1 VFGSA
6 KEVKKKVG
14 DAMKKTN
21 QQASYIPRVDTS
33 SSEYGGTILGFILG
47 LGVGLGVAFLIAFY
61 LSKNT
66 PQERPG
72 VRAPNLPLTIK
83 SGPAPVEGEAATP
96 AEPLD
101 LNKPLQGK
109 SAVPA
114 ANISDPIGDLAAG
127 KKPAEAAPAAVVKS
141 DAIYF
146 LQVGAFNKRADAD
159 AQKASL
165 AIQGIQSQLSEIS
178 SEGNTIWR
186 VRVGPYNSVEES
198 NPVRDKLNGM
208 GIKPSVIK
216 SSKS

>member
-1 VFGSA
+1 
-6 KEVKKKVG
+6 
-14 DAMKKTN
+14 MKKNNEHTSFTLRT
-21 QQASYIPRVDTS
+21 QS
-33 SSEYGGTILGFILG
+33 SSPEYGGTILGFILG
-47 LGVGLGVAFLIAFY
+47 LGVGLGVAFVIAFY

-83 SGPAPVEGEAATP
+83 PGSAPAEGEVIAPVEA
-96 AEPLD
+96 LD

-109 SAVPA
+109 SA
-114 ANISDPIGDLAAG
+114 
-127 KKPAEAAPAAVVKS
+127 APAASAPDPIADVANGRKPVEPAPAAATKS

-165 AIQGIQSQLSEIS
+165 AIQGIQSQLSEMNS
-178 SEGNTIWR
+178 DGNTLWR

-208 GIKPSVIK
+208 GIKTSVIK

>member
-1 VFGSA
+1 MNKNNQYASF
-6 KEVKKKVG
+6 
-14 DAMKKTN
+14 MPKT
-21 QQASYIPRVDTS
+21 QS
-33 SSEYGGTILGFILG
+33 SSPEYGGTILGFVLG
-47 LGVGLGVAFLIAFY
+47 LGVGLGVAFVIAFY

-83 SGPAPVEGEAATP
+83 SGPAPAEGETAAP

-109 SAVPA
+109 SAAPA
-114 ANISDPIGDLAAG
+114 NAPDPIGDLVNG
-127 KKPAEAAPAAVVKS
+127 KKPAEVAPAKS

-159 AQKASL
+159 AQKANL
-165 AIQGIQSQLSEIS
+165 AIQGIQSQLSEITS
-178 SEGNTIWR
+178 DGNTLWR
-186 VRVGPYNSVEES
+186 VRVGPYNSVEEG

>member
-1 VFGSA
+1 
-6 KEVKKKVG
+6 
-14 DAMKKTN
+14 MKKIN
-21 QQASYIPRVDTS
+21 QQAGYIPKVGAS
-33 SSEYGGTILGFILG
+33 SSEYGGTILGFVLG
-47 LGVGLGVAFLIAFY
+47 LGVGLGIAFVIAFY

-83 SGPAPVEGEAATP
+83 SGPAPAEGEETP
-96 AEPLD
+96 PSESLD

-109 SAVPA
+109 SAAPA
-114 ANISDPIGDLAAG
+114 ANAADPIGDLATG
-127 KKPAEAAPAAVVKS
+127 KKPLETVTSPAVKS

-146 LQVGAFNKRADAD
+146 LQVGAFNKRTDAD

-165 AIQGIQSQLSEIS
+165 AIQGIQSQLSEINS
-178 SEGNTIWR
+178 DGNTLWR

-198 NPVRDKLNGM
+198 NSVRDKLNSM
-208 GIKPSVIK
+208 GVKTSVIK

>member
-1 VFGSA
+1 M
-6 KEVKKKVG
+6 
-14 DAMKKTN
+14 MKKANQHTSFTPKTQSTN
-21 QQASYIPRVDTS
+21 P
-33 SSEYGGTILGFILG
+33 EYGGTILGFILG
-47 LGVGLGVAFLIAFY
+47 LGVGLGVAFVIAFY

-83 SGPAPVEGEAATP
+83 PAPAPAEGETAAP
-96 AEPLD
+96 SEPLD

-109 SAVPA
+109 SAAPA
-114 ANISDPIGDLAAG
+114 VNSPDPIADLANG
-127 KKPAEAAPAAVVKS
+127 KKPAELAPAPAPSANPDV
-141 DAIYF
+141 IYL

-178 SEGNTIWR
+178 SEGNTLWR
-186 VRVGPYNSVEES
+186 VRVGPYNSIEES
-198 NPVRDKLNGM
+198 KPVREKLNSM

>member
-1 VFGSA
+1 
-6 KEVKKKVG
+6 
-14 DAMKKTN
+14 MKQNN
-21 QQASYIPRVDTS
+21 QNTSFTPNTPS
-33 SSEYGGTILGFILG
+33 SSPEYGGTILGFILG
-47 LGVGLGVAFLIAFY
+47 LGVGLGVAFVIAFY

-83 SGPAPVEGEAATP
+83 PGPAPAEGEAAAP
-96 AEPLD
+96 AESLD

-109 SAVPA
+109 SAAPA
-114 ANISDPIGDLAAG
+114 ANTPDPIADLVNG
-127 KKPAEAAPAAVVKS
+127 KKPAESTPAPAAKS

-178 SEGNTIWR
+178 SEGNTLWR

-198 NPVRDKLNGM
+198 NPVRDKLNSM

>member
-1 VFGSA
+1 
-6 KEVKKKVG
+6 
-14 DAMKKTN
+14 MKKNN
-21 QQASYIPRVDTS
+21 QHTSFTPKTQS
-33 SSEYGGTILGFILG
+33 SSPEYGGTILGFILG
-47 LGVGLGVAFLIAFY
+47 LGVGLGVAFVIAFY

-83 SGPAPVEGEAATP
+83 SGSAPAEGEAAAP
-96 AEPLD
+96 AETPD

-109 SAVPA
+109 SAAPA
-114 ANISDPIGDLAAG
+114 ASAPDPIADLANG
-127 KKPAEAAPAAVVKS
+127 KKPVDASPASATKS

-178 SEGNTIWR
+178 SEGNTLWR

>member
-1 VFGSA
+1 
-6 KEVKKKVG
+6 
-14 DAMKKTN
+14 
-21 QQASYIPRVDTS
+21 
-33 SSEYGGTILGFILG
+33 
-47 LGVGLGVAFLIAFY
+47 VAFVIAFY

-83 SGPAPVEGEAATP
+83 PAPSPADGEVAAPVEA
-96 AEPLD
+96 LD

-109 SAVPA
+109 SAAPA
-114 ANISDPIGDLAAG
+114 ASAPDPIADLANG
-127 KKPAEAAPAAVVKS
+127 KKPVDVAPATKS

-178 SEGNTIWR
+178 SEGNTLWR

-198 NPVRDKLNGM
+198 NPVRDKLNSM

>member
-1 VFGSA
+1 
-6 KEVKKKVG
+6 
-14 DAMKKTN
+14 MKKIN
-21 QQASYIPRVDTS
+21 QQASYIPKVGAS
-33 SSEYGGTILGFILG
+33 GSEYGGTILGFILG
-47 LGVGLGVAFLIAFY
+47 LGVGLGVAFMIAFY
-61 LSKNT
+61 LQKNT

-72 VRAPNLPLTIK
+72 VRAPNLPLMIK
-83 SGPAPVEGEAATP
+83 PGSTPAEGEPAAPV
-96 AEPLD
+96 EPLD

-109 SAVPA
+109 SSAPA
-114 ANISDPIGDLAAG
+114 ANSADPIGDLATG
-127 KKPAEAAPAAVVKS
+127 KKPAEVTPAATAKS

-178 SEGNTIWR
+178 SEGNTLWR

-208 GIKPSVIK
+208 GIKPSLIK
-216 SSKS
+216 ASKT

>member
-1 VFGSA
+1 
-6 KEVKKKVG
+6 
-14 DAMKKTN
+14 MKKNN
-21 QQASYIPRVDTS
+21 QHAGFTPKTEALSP
-33 SSEYGGTILGFILG
+33 EYGGTILGFILG
-47 LGVGLGVAFLIAFY
+47 LGVGLGVAFVIAFY

-83 SGPAPVEGEAATP
+83 SGSAPAEGEAAAP
-96 AEPLD
+96 AEALD

-109 SAVPA
+109 SAAPA
-114 ANISDPIGDLAAG
+114 ANAPDPIADLANG
-127 KKPAEAAPAAVVKS
+127 KKPADAASTPVAKS

-165 AIQGIQSQLSEIS
+165 AIQGIQSQLSEIT
-178 SEGNTIWR
+178 SEGNTLWR
-186 VRVGPYNSVEES
+186 VRVGPYNSVEDS

>member
-1 VFGSA
+1 
-6 KEVKKKVG
+6 
-14 DAMKKTN
+14 MKKNN
-21 QQASYIPRVDTS
+21 QNTS
-33 SSEYGGTILGFILG
+33 FTLKTQSSNSEYGGTILGFILG
-47 LGVGLGVAFLIAFY
+47 LGVGLGVAFVIAFY

-83 SGPAPVEGEAATP
+83 PGPTPAEGEAATP

-109 SAVPA
+109 PAIPA
-114 ANISDPIGDLAAG
+114 ASAPDPIADLANG
-127 KKPAEAAPAAVVKS
+127 KKPAADASPAPAAKS

-178 SEGNTIWR
+178 SEGNTLWR

-208 GIKPSVIK
+208 GIKPSLIK

>member
-1 VFGSA
+1 
-6 KEVKKKVG
+6 
-14 DAMKKTN
+14 MKKNN
-21 QQASYIPRVDTS
+21 QHTSFTPKTQSS
-33 SSEYGGTILGFILG
+33 SSEFGGTILGFILG
-47 LGVGLGVAFLIAFY
+47 LGVGLGVAFVIAFY

-83 SGPAPVEGEAATP
+83 PGSTPAEGEAAAP
-96 AEPLD
+96 AEALD

-109 SAVPA
+109 SAAPA
-114 ANISDPIGDLAAG
+114 ASAPDPIADLANG
-127 KKPAEAAPAAVVKS
+127 KKPADVAPTAKS

-165 AIQGIQSQLSEIS
+165 AIQGIQSQLSEIN
-178 SEGNTIWR
+178 SEGNTLWR

>member
-1 VFGSA
+1 
-6 KEVKKKVG
+6 
-14 DAMKKTN
+14 MKKNN
-21 QQASYIPRVDTS
+21 QHTGFTPKTQS
-33 SSEYGGTILGFILG
+33 SSPEYGGTILGFILG
-47 LGVGLGVAFLIAFY
+47 LGVGLGVAFVIAFY

-83 SGPAPVEGEAATP
+83 SGPAPAEGEAAAP
-96 AEPLD
+96 AEAFD

-109 SAVPA
+109 SAAPA
-114 ANISDPIGDLAAG
+114 ASTPDPIADLANG
-127 KKPAEAAPAAVVKS
+127 KKPSEVTPAKS

-178 SEGNTIWR
+178 SEGNTLWR
-186 VRVGPYNSVEES
+186 VRVGPYNSIEES

>member
-1 VFGSA
+1 
-6 KEVKKKVG
+6 
-14 DAMKKTN
+14 MKNNNQYDSFDLKT
-21 QQASYIPRVDTS
+21 QSS

-47 LGVGLGVAFLIAFY
+47 LGVGLGVAFVIAFY

-83 SGPAPVEGEAATP
+83 SGPAPAEGEAAAP
-96 AEPLD
+96 AEALD

-114 ANISDPIGDLAAG
+114 SDASDPIADLASG
-127 KKPAEAAPAAVVKS
+127 KKPAEVVPAPVAKS

-165 AIQGIQSQLSEIS
+165 AIQGIQSQLSEIT
-178 SEGNTIWR
+178 SEGNTLWR
-186 VRVGPYNSVEES
+186 VRVGPYNSIEES
-198 NPVRDKLNGM
+198 NPVRDKLNSM
-208 GIKPSVIK
+208 GIKPNVIK
-216 SSKS
+216 SGKS